1 MNYKINGFGRKDI
14 VIRKKE
20 RYNIFINITVQ
31 AVGNMLS
38 ILTDSFHAGKGA
50 VMVREKF
57 IMKPKNDFCFKELM
71 SDEKVRQGFISALL
85 GVKPCEIQKTTLLPT
100 LLDREDEKDKLG
112 ILDVRVSLADGIQM
126 DIEMQVLPFEAWT
139 ERSLFYLCK
148 MYAGQIKKGEPYE
161 SLRKCIHVGILDFK
175 LFDEEEGYYS
185 RFHIW
190 EDSRR
195 EKYSDKLE
203 IHLLELPKL
212 AGYENPKDEVLRWAK
227 FFNAETEEEFEML
240 AKEDEYIETA
250 YGKVLKMSANERKR
264 LKYEARQ
271 KAIMDHR
278 SLIEGALRKGRRQ
291 GLQQGLQQG
300 LEQGLQAGL
309 ESVVELLEECGTVPD
324 ELRERIMK
332 ESDPGVLKRWIRI
345 AAGVNSVEEFE
356 KKMK

>member
-1 MNYKINGFGRKDI
+1 MQN
-14 VIRKKE
+14 
-20 RYNIFINITVQ
+20 
-31 AVGNMLS
+31 
-38 ILTDSFHAGKGA
+38 
-50 VMVREKF
+50 VR
-57 IMKPKNDFCFKELM
+57 
-71 SDEKVRQGFISALL
+71 
-85 GVKPCEIQKTTLLPT
+85 
-100 LLDREDEKDKLG
+100 
-112 ILDVRVSLADGIQM
+112 
-126 DIEMQVLPFEAWT
+126 
-139 ERSLFYLCK
+139 
-148 MYAGQIKKGEPYE
+148 
-161 SLRKCIHVGILDFK
+161 
-175 LFDEEEGYYS
+175 
-185 RFHIW
+185 
-190 EDSRR
+190 RR

-291 GLQQGLQQG
+291 GLQQGL
-300 LEQGLQAGL
+300 EQGLQAGL